1 MKKICIVLVLIFGFT
16 INSQV
21 QELENEGGA
30 YIPENTENTS
40 AFEVGEWL
48 KFRIHYGFL
57 NASYATLHVKSHN
70 LDGVPVYHVVGNGK
84 TTGFASIFFK
94 VDDTYESYFDKKDGK
109 PYKFIRKIDEGGYTK
124 DIEVNFDHERDIAVL
139 NDKKKDKKF
148 NFTIQE
154 GIQDLVSAF
163 YYLRNNYKVEDLVE
177 GESIELN
184 LLYDDDGVFRFKLK
198 YLGMEVLRTK
208 YGKVE
213 CLKFR
218 PYVQSGR
225 VFKEQESLSLWVSN
239 DNNRIPIRIQ
249 ADLSVGS
256 IKADLDG
263 YNGLKHQFKI
273 IMD

>member
-1 MKKICIVLVLIFGFT
+1 MKKICVVLVLIFGFT

-21 QELENEGGA
+21 QELENEGGVHM
-30 YIPENTENTS
+30 PENTGNAS
-40 AFEVGEWL
+40 AFDIGEWL

-57 NASYATLHVKSHN
+57 NASYATLQVNSHN

-124 DIEVNFDHERDIAVL
+124 DIEVNFDHKKDIAVL

>member
-1 MKKICIVLVLIFGFT
+1 MKKICIILVLIFGFT

-21 QELENEGGA
+21 QQLENDGGVHL
-30 YIPENTENTS
+30 PDDSENTS
-40 AFEVGEWL
+40 AFKIGEWL

-57 NASYATLHVKSHN
+57 NASYATLQVKSHN
-70 LDGVPVYHVVGNGK
+70 LDGIPVYHVVGNGK

-94 VDDTYESYFDKKDGK
+94 VDDTYESYFDKSDGR

-124 DIEVNFDHERDIAVL
+124 DIEVNFDHKKDIAVL
-139 NDKKKDKKF
+139 NDKKNDKKF

-163 YYLRNNYKVEDLVE
+163 YFLRNNYKVEDLVE
-177 GESIELN
+177 GESINLN
-184 LLYDDDGVFRFKLK
+184 LLYDDDGVFKFKLK
-198 YLGMEVLRTK
+198 YMGVEVLRTK

-239 DNNRIPIRIQ
+239 DGNRIPVRIQ

>member
-1 MKKICIVLVLIFGFT
+1 MKKVCIILVLIFGFT

-21 QELENEGGA
+21 QQLENDGRVEVPEGV
-30 YIPENTENTS
+30 ENSS
-40 AFEVGEWL
+40 AFKTGEWL

-57 NASYATLHVKSHN
+57 NASYATLQVNSHN
-70 LDGVPVYHVVGNGK
+70 LEGVPVYHVVGNGK

-94 VDDTYESYFDKKDGK
+94 VDDTYESYFDKKDGR

-124 DIEVNFDHERDIAVL
+124 DIEVNFDYNKDIAVL
-139 NDKKKDKKF
+139 KDKKKDKKF
-148 NFTIQE
+148 NFTIQDN
-154 GIQDLVSAF
+154 IQDLVSAF
-163 YYLRNNYKVEDLVE
+163 YFLRNNYKVEDLVE
-177 GESIELN
+177 GESIKLN
-184 LLYDDDGVFRFKLK
+184 LLYDDDGVFKFKLK
-198 YLGMEVLRTK
+198 YLGKDVLRTK

-249 ADLSVGS
+249 AELSVGS

>member
-1 MKKICIVLVLIFGFT
+1 MKKICIILVLIFGFS

-21 QELENEGGA
+21 KHLENDGG
-30 YIPENTENTS
+30 IHMPEDSENTS
-40 AFEVGEWL
+40 AFQIGEWL

-57 NASYATLHVKSHN
+57 NASYATLQVKSHN

-94 VDDTYESYFDKKDGK
+94 VDDTYESYFDKKDGR

-124 DIEVNFDHERDIAVL
+124 DIEVNFDHNKDIAVL

-163 YYLRNNYKVEDLVE
+163 YFLRNNYKVEELVE

-184 LLYDDDGVFRFKLK
+184 LLYDDDGVFKFKLK
-198 YLGMEVLRTK
+198 YLGTEVLRTK

-213 CLKFR
+213 CLRFR

>member
-1 MKKICIVLVLIFGFT
+1 MKKICIILVLIFGFT

-21 QELENEGGA
+21 QQLENVGGVHL
-30 YIPENTENTS
+30 PEDAESNS
-40 AFEVGEWL
+40 AFKIGEWL

-57 NASYATLHVKSHN
+57 NASYATLQVKSHN

-94 VDDTYESYFDKKDGK
+94 VDDTYESYFDKRDGR

-124 DIEVNFDHERDIAVL
+124 DIEVNFDHNKDIAVL

-154 GIQDLVSAF
+154 GIQDLISAF
-163 YYLRNNYKVEDLVE
+163 YYLRNNYKVEELVE

-184 LLYDDDGVFRFKLK
+184 LLYDDDGVFKFKLK
-198 YLGMEVLRTK
+198 YLGMEVLKTK

-213 CLKFR
+213 CLRFR

-239 DNNRIPIRIQ
+239 DSNRIPVRIQ

>member
-1 MKKICIVLVLIFGFT
+1 M
-16 INSQV
+16 
-21 QELENEGGA
+21 
-30 YIPENTENTS
+30 PEDSENTS
-40 AFEVGEWL
+40 AFKIGEWL

-57 NASYATLHVKSHN
+57 NASYATLQVKSHN

-94 VDDTYESYFDKKDGK
+94 VDDTYESYFDKKDGR

-124 DIEVNFDHERDIAVL
+124 DIEVNFDHNKDIAVL

-163 YYLRNNYKVEDLVE
+163 YFLRNNYKVEELVE

-184 LLYDDDGVFRFKLK
+184 LLYDDDGVFKFKLK

-213 CLKFR
+213 CLRFR

-239 DNNRIPIRIQ
+239 DGNRIPIRIQ

>member
-1 MKKICIVLVLIFGFT
+1 MKKICIVLVLIFGLS

-21 QELENEGGA
+21 QQLENEGGFL
-30 YIPENTENTS
+30 IPENTENTS
-40 AFEVGEWL
+40 AFKIGEWL

-57 NASYATLHVKSHN
+57 NASYATLQVKSHE

-94 VDDTYESYFDKKDGK
+94 VDDTYESFFDKKDGK

-124 DIEVNFDHERDIAVL
+124 DIEVNFDHNKDIAVL

-163 YYLRNNYKVEDLVE
+163 YFLRNNYKVEDLIE
-177 GESIELN
+177 GESIELD
-184 LLYDDDGVFRFKLK
+184 LLYDDDGVFKFKLK
-198 YLGMEVLRTK
+198 YLGKEVLRTK

-239 DNNRIPIRIQ
+239 DSNRIPIRIQ

>member
-1 MKKICIVLVLIFGFT
+1 MKKICIVLILIFGFT

-21 QELENEGGA
+21 QQLENDGEA
-30 YIPENTENTS
+30 HLPENTEGTS
-40 AFEVGEWL
+40 AFKTGEWL
-48 KFRIHYGFL
+48 KFRIHYGIL
-57 NASYATLHVKSHN
+57 NASYATLQVKSNH

-94 VDDTYESYFDKKDGK
+94 VDDTYESFFDKKDGR

-124 DIEVNFDHERDIAVL
+124 DIEVNFNYEKDIAVL

-154 GIQDLVSAF
+154 DIQDLVSAF
-163 YYLRNNYKVEDLVE
+163 YFLRNNYKVEDLVE
-177 GESIELN
+177 GESIQLN
-184 LLYDDDGVFRFKLK
+184 LLYDDDGVFKFKLK
-198 YLGMEVLRTK
+198 YLGKEVLKTK

-249 ADLSVGS
+249 AELSVGS

>member
-1 MKKICIVLVLIFGFT
+1 MKKICIILVLIFGFT

-21 QELENEGGA
+21 QQLENDGGVHL
-30 YIPENTENTS
+30 PEDPESTS
-40 AFEVGEWL
+40 AFKIGEWL

-57 NASYATLHVKSHN
+57 NASYATLQVKSHN

-94 VDDTYESYFDKKDGK
+94 VDDTYESYFDKRDGR

-124 DIEVNFDHERDIAVL
+124 DIEVNFDYNNDIAVL

-163 YYLRNNYKVEDLVE
+163 YFLRNNYKVEELVE

-184 LLYDDDGVFRFKLK
+184 LLYDDDGVFKFKLK
-198 YLGMEVLRTK
+198 YLGKEVLRTK

-213 CLKFR
+213 CLRFR